1 VQNNAELVDGP
12 NQTLSAADVRAFKE
26 ELQGKDVVDAI
37 AEGSST
43 FADKT
48 EFSQEKWRK
57 RKSKKYILYVTARKP
72 TSRLICQVLRRTLC
86 PVHRPHRPYCGLMQ
100 AKLL

>member
-1 VQNNAELVDGP
+1 MSDQRCWCVTLNYFIVQNNAGLVDGP
-12 NQTLSAADVRAFKE
+12 NQRLSATEVTVLKNEMQGE
-26 ELQGKDVVDAI
+26 EVVDAI
-37 AEGSST
+37 AKGSDT

-72 TSRLICQVLRRTLC
+72 SSTLICQART
-86 PVHRPHRPYCGLMQ
+86 
-100 AKLL
+100 KT